1 MKKIAVTIL
10 NQELSADLLNPK
22 VVKKYQ
28 TEIDKVT
35 EKANDTEGKTDE
47 EVIVDQCEAVIE
59 MIDNIFGKGSAKKV
73 LGEETDLLTCLQA
86 YFELTTMYKNQVV
99 PYMNKEIAK
108 MKAGKSETK
117 HHHRRTSK
125 EVVIDDGK
133 YQILDSG

>member
-10 NQELSADLLNPK
+10 NQKLSADLLNPK

-28 TEIDKVT
+28 AEIDKVT
-35 EKANDTEGKTDE
+35 ERANDTDE
-47 EVIVDQCEAVIE
+47 EVIVNQCEAVIE

-86 YFELTTMYKNQVV
+86 YWELTTMYKNQVV

-108 MKAGKSETK
+108 MKAGEK
-117 HHHRRTSK
+117 
-125 EVVIDDGK
+125 
-133 YQILDSG
+133 

>member
-10 NQELSADLLNPK
+10 NQKLSADLLNPK

-35 EKANDTEGKTDE
+35 ERANDKEGKKDE
-47 EVIVDQCEAVIE
+47 EVIVNQCEAV
-59 MIDNIFGKGSAKKV
+59 IDNIFGKGSAKKV

-108 MKAGKSETK
+108 MKAGEK
-117 HHHRRTSK
+117 
-125 EVVIDDGK
+125 
-133 YQILDSG
+133 

>member
-10 NQELSADLLNPK
+10 NQKLSADLLNPK
-22 VVKKYQ
+22 VVKK

-47 EVIVDQCEAVIE
+47 EVIVNQCEAVIE

-108 MKAGKSETK
+108 MKAGEK
-117 HHHRRTSK
+117 
-125 EVVIDDGK
+125 
-133 YQILDSG
+133 

>member
-1 MKKIAVTIL
+1 MKKITVTIL
-10 NQELSADLLNPK
+10 NQKLSADLLNPK

-47 EVIVDQCEAVIE
+47 EVIE

-108 MKAGKSETK
+108 MKAGEK
-117 HHHRRTSK
+117 
-125 EVVIDDGK
+125 
-133 YQILDSG
+133 

>member
-1 MKKIAVTIL
+1 MKKITVTIL

-35 EKANDTEGKTDE
+35 EKANDTEGKTDAE
-47 EVIVDQCEAVIE
+47 AIIDQCEAVME

-86 YFELTTMYKNQVV
+86 YWELTTMYKNQVV
-99 PYMNKEIAK
+99 PYTNKEIAK
-108 MKAGKSETK
+108 MKAGEK
-117 HHHRRTSK
+117 
-125 EVVIDDGK
+125 
-133 YQILDSG
+133 

>member
-1 MKKIAVTIL
+1 MKNIAVTIL
-10 NQELSADLLNPK
+10 GKELKADLLNPK

-35 EKANDTEGKTDE
+35 ERANDTDEKTNE
-47 EVIVDQCEAVIE
+47 EVIINQCEAVIE

-86 YFELTTMYKNQVV
+86 YWEMTTMYKNQIV

-108 MKAGKSETK
+108 MKAGEK
-117 HHHRRTSK
+117 
-125 EVVIDDGK
+125 
-133 YQILDSG
+133 